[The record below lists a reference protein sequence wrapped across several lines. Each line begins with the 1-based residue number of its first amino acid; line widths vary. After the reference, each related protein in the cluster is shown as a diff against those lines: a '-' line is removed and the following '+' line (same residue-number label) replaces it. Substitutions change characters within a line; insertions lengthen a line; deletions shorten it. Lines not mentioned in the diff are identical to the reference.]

1 MYKRHLAF
9 SEASERRNH
18 SEVLY
23 LNLSKKTITCLV
35 AKPLVINISELPIIG
50 NLHQFATKE
59 AVENAH
65 LVTKQW
71 FDQYGPVIK
80 IRQVIPSK
88 MGDILRLLEG
98 G

>member
-1 MYKRHLAF
+1 MHDVNISQYFDL
-9 SEASERRNH
+9 
-18 SEVLY
+18 
-23 LNLSKKTITCLV
+23 KTFFI
-35 AKPLVINISELPIIG
+35 INISELPIIG